1 MTSRPAATDR
11 IQPDRIDDVDLLVVG
26 GGMAGL
32 TAAAAAATE
41 GARVVLVEKGEHL
54 GGSAIY
60 AGFAWTAPSV
70 DVLREINPDGD
81 PELGRTLVDGFAAG
95 VDWIRSL
102 GVDCRPAVRVLRYGR
117 GHQFDTQHYL
127 TRCEQRVRQ
136 HGGLVWTRT
145 RAESL
150 RMDGA
155 AVTGA
160 TVRRPD
166 GGLSRVRARWTLL
179 ASGGY
184 QADPQLRAALIHP
197 QAAGLQLRG
206 NPGSE
211 GDGLRLGRSA
221 GAVFG
226 TDGAGFYG
234 HLIPAGVPLRDPS
247 QYVDLALY
255 FSEHALLFNRTGERF
270 IDETLGDHLSTIA
283 LVAQPGARGL
293 LVADARTHRDWITQ
307 SYVDGGP
314 AVDKFALASRLG
326 ARCAVA
332 HSLDEL
338 DDMPAEWG
346 YPGAKIR
353 AAIERLN
360 STLDESDQINPGR
373 RRPYSSLDVPDQIN
387 PGRRRPYSS
396 PDQPDRI
403 GPGRRH
409 DRRPLT
415 EPPFYLLEAAPAITF
430 TLGGLLI
437 DSVARVRS
445 AAGGRVPGL
454 LAAGADAGGLYHQ
467 AYAGGLAAALVFG
480 RAAARTAT
488 GTPAPV

>member
-32 TAAAAAATE
+32 TAAAVAATE

-81 PELGRTLVDGFAAG
+81 PELGRTLVGGFAEG

-102 GVDCRPAVRVLRYGR
+102 GVDCRPAVPVLRYGR

-127 TRCEQRVRQ
+127 TRCEQRIRQ
-136 HGGLVWTRT
+136 HGGLIWTRT

-166 GGLSRVRARWTLL
+166 GGLSRIQARWTLL

-270 IDETLGDHLSTIA
+270 VDETLGDHLSTIA
-283 LVAQPGARGL
+283 LVAQPQARGL

-360 STLDESDQINPGR
+360 STPDE
-373 RRPYSSLDVPDQIN
+373 
-387 PGRRRPYSS
+387 
-396 PDQPDRI
+396 PDRTS
-403 GPGRRH
+403 PGRRH
-409 DRRPLT
+409 DRPPLT
-415 EPPFYLLEAAPAITF
+415 EPPYYLLEAAPAITF

-437 DSVARVRS
+437 DPAARVRS

-488 GTPAPV
+488 GAPAPSDSGVGVAGGTAVTRRSCRR